1 MAIYKKFL
9 HAKKGMSTV
18 FGALFFVILAIM
30 SLNVS
35 LWYFLQYD
43 NYNRTDRLM
52 SQTDT
57 LAASEN
63 LVPNNPGA
71 RDFGA
76 NSFNIT
82 VNNLG
87 IALRIARIYIV
98 NISPIISNQCLAN
111 PCVVDPSPSNPPVFV
126 NGNVG
131 PGLLDYRIKVNTGG
145 GLSPIND
152 GNTYSVVLVSTRGRS
167 FSFFY
172 PWPSATSGGGGT
184 FVTNIGPL
192 SIYFDFQ
199 SFNFTQGTQTQSQP
213 AWCVPTGTNLVFW
226 VKIANS
232 ATDSSVTL
240 KKNTVF
246 FPTWQYSTSGNQG
259 EQGPFYL
266 VDKATANPSNVIAY
280 SEAGNPY
287 VLPAATANGPSG
299 FIILKFAAKTAAGAA
314 PNFIT
319 KDDFWLSFMGF
330 SYLYRGQIQGQT
342 IPFVALRSANGY
354 PGTC

>member
-1 MAIYKKFL
+1 M
-9 HAKKGMSTV
+9 
-18 FGALFFVILAIM
+18 
-30 SLNVS
+30 
-35 LWYFLQYD
+35 
-43 NYNRTDRLM
+43 
-52 SQTDT
+52 
-57 LAASEN
+57 
-63 LVPNNPGA
+63 
-71 RDFGA
+71 
-76 NSFNIT
+76 
-82 VNNLG
+82 
-87 IALRIARIYIV
+87 
-98 NISPIISNQCLAN
+98 
-111 PCVVDPSPSNPPVFV
+111 
-126 NGNVG
+126 NGNIMAG
-131 PGLLDYRIKVNTGG
+131 EANHKVKVITGG
-145 GLSPIND
+145 SLSPIND
-152 GNTYSVVLVSTRGRS
+152 GNIYSVTLITTNGRT
-167 FSFFY
+167 FTLFY
-172 PWPSATSGGGGT
+172 PWPGAQAGGGGGGGN
-184 FVTNIGPL
+184 FVTNVGPL
-192 SIYFDFQ
+192 SIYFDFK